1 MSEAVNIGAS
11 VMIGMPVDNPL
22 PYLSAAS
29 LAKTMYAA
37 GRNGMTVSLAIEV
50 SGLVQVGRDKVLADF
65 LQSDCE
71 KLFWIDSDMVW
82 EPKDFARMVAL
93 STEYDVVCVAY
104 PLKVG
109 GPTHFVIKY
118 DQSNAG
124 EINRHG
130 LMEIE
135 GTGLGFTIIDR
146 SVAEALVEGRPRYKD
161 QLAGREVAK
170 VFDVSITD
178 DGNLLTEDILFFKD
192 IRALGHKVWLDT
204 ETELGHMGERQW
216 RGCAA
221 SALKHPETKES
232 PDAEENR

>member
-1 MSEAVNIGAS
+1 MNEPMSLGVS
-11 VMIGMPVDNPL
+11 VMIGMPVDNPI
-22 PYLSAAS
+22 PHYSAAS

-37 GRNGMTVSLAIEV
+37 GRNGIAVSFAIEV

-65 LQSDCE
+65 LASDCD

-93 STEYDVVCVAY
+93 STQYDVVCAAY
-104 PLKVG
+104 PLKVA
-109 GPTHFVIKY
+109 GPTQFVIKCCGT
-118 DQSNAG
+118 DR

-135 GTGLGFTIIDR
+135 ATGLGFTIVDR
-146 SVAEALVEGRPRYKD
+146 AVCEALVEGRRRYKD

-178 DGNLLTEDILFFKD
+178 DGNLLTEDILFFND

-204 ETELGHMGERQW
+204 EVELGHIGEMQW
-216 RGCAA
+216 RGR
-221 SALKHPETKES
+221 SANAFTQNAEQETQN
-232 PDAEENR
+232 AEENR